1 VKHSLTFVAALVGLA
16 GGFAGAQTQEARSS
30 QAQGPGLEQNWGPTV
45 KGIRAGLSTDKTSYL
60 VGEDVA
66 LYVVLENV
74 SAADPIYGEP
84 FRPQPAFD
92 YNFFSSAKITVQ
104 DEDGPLLPSRAIAI
118 GDLAMSGGPLSC
130 PAPYPLGEPMRTE
143 KSLRRVRLL
152 PREPGTYKITVTWS
166 PYAKDVP
173 SCEPYLNL
181 NGAAV
186 TPPPKP
192 SVYVSVTSN
201 PVFIQIVGESSSPNE
216 LEYTAWRQ
224 SFSLADTSFGENTAL
239 LDKVTNLEWLR
250 LNFTTFRSYGQVV
263 KGLEPGGDFEGWR
276 VATVDELRTFFAHF
290 TGTADGHSENLA
302 IERKLQ
308 RLLGGPLN
316 EVSNP
321 STGWHRSD
329 TSGWVGSPIGPDNNM
344 VHYHM
349 AYIGEDSGP
358 MVTIDPDSAG
368 SAAPGAAPG
377 FIGTFL
383 VRQR

>member
-1 VKHSLTFVAALVGLA
+1 MKHSLTFGAALVVLA

-30 QAQGPGLEQNWGPTV
+30 QAQGPGLEQNWVPTA

-104 DEDGPLLPSRAIAI
+104 DEDGPLLPTRAIAI

-181 NGAAV
+181 KSIDRLA
-186 TPPPKP
+186 P
-192 SVYVSVTSN
+192 
-201 PVFIQIVGESSSPNE
+201 QRHVGVG
-216 LEYTAWRQ
+216 RQ
-224 SFSLADTSFGENTAL
+224 SNRA
-239 LDKVTNLEWLR
+239 R
-250 LNFTTFRSYGQVV
+250 
-263 KGLEPGGDFEGWR
+263 
-276 VATVDELRTFFAHF
+276 
-290 TGTADGHSENLA
+290 
-302 IERKLQ
+302 
-308 RLLGGPLN
+308 
-316 EVSNP
+316 
-321 STGWHRSD
+321 
-329 TSGWVGSPIGPDNNM
+329 
-344 VHYHM
+344 
-349 AYIGEDSGP
+349 
-358 MVTIDPDSAG
+358 
-368 SAAPGAAPG
+368 
-377 FIGTFL
+377 
-383 VRQR
+383 